1 MRFLSFISDEPDWKY
16 ATDVVIGDVALRLKG
31 RPDVAFVFISG
42 EHVAKAAEIGAR
54 IYGQLEPEVLIGV
67 TAEGVIGFDR
77 EVERSSAVA
86 VMAGQWPGVR
96 MKPFHVGA
104 EEWRDLL
111 TDPEALRERF
121 GYGEE
126 GRAII
131 AFGDPFT
138 TPTRQILA
146 VVNDAMAGAPIVGG
160 MASAAR
166 EPLGNALLLNDEAHV
181 EGMVGLTIAGPVGVE
196 TVVSQGCRPIG
207 NRFVITRAK
216 ENRIEQLGGRP
227 ALEVLA
233 ETLHSLPEPDQQ
245 LLRSGLFLGRV
256 INEYREDFTRG
267 DFLIRNV
274 IGMDQERGSL
284 AVTDYVRPG
293 QTVQFQVRDAASA
306 TEDLVDLLGPQQ
318 YDPPAGALLFSC
330 NGRGTRLFPK
340 ACHDIGAAKGLMPA
354 TPVAGFFAAGEFGPV
369 GNQNFIH
376 GHTAS
381 FAMFRPIKRQ
391 D

>member
-1 MRFLSFISDEPDWKY
+1 MRFLSFISDEPDWKC

-31 RPDVAFVFISG
+31 RPDVVFVFISG
-42 EHVAKAAEIGAR
+42 EHVGKAAEVGAR
-54 IYGQLEPEVLIGV
+54 IYEQLEPEVLIGV

-77 EVERSSAVA
+77 EVERRSAVA

-111 TDPEALRERF
+111 TDSDALRERM

-126 GRAII
+126 SRAIV

-138 TPTRQILA
+138 TPTRQMLA
-146 VVNDAMAGAPIVGG
+146 VVNETMPGAPIVGG

-166 EPLGNALLLNDEAHV
+166 EPLGNALLLNGEAHV
-181 EGMVGLTIAGPVGVE
+181 EGLVGVTIAGPVSVE

-216 ENRIEQLGGRP
+216 ENQIEQLGGRP

-233 ETLHSLPEPDQQ
+233 ETLHALPEADQQ

-274 IGMDQERGSL
+274 IGMDQEKGSL

-306 TEDLVDLLGPQQ
+306 TEDLMDLLGPQQ

-330 NGRGTRLFPK
+330 NGRGTRLFPQP
-340 ACHDIGAAKGLMPA
+340 CHDIGAAKRIMPA
-354 TPVAGFFAAGEFGPV
+354 TPVAGFFAAGELGPV

-381 FAMFRPIKRQ
+381 FAMFRPIKT
-391 D
+391 